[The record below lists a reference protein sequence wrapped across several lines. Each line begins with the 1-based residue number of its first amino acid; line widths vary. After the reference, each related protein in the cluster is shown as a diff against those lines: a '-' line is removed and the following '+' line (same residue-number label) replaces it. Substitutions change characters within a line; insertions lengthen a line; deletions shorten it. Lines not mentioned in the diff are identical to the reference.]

1 MGDKS
6 APTGTD
12 TATRA
17 GSTRG
22 RLVLKGIHKALGGK
36 EVVRGIDLTME
47 PGEFLTLLGPSG
59 CGKSTTLNM
68 VAGHLLPDSGVVEVD
83 GRDITRLP
91 ANRRAMGM
99 VFQSYALFP
108 HMTVAENI
116 AFGLRMRKVGAAL
129 RRRRAAEALEL
140 VGLDGMGERYPR
152 QLSGG
157 QRQRTALARAL
168 IVEPDLL
175 LLDEPFSN
183 LDAQLRVRLREEVAA
198 LQRRVGTTTILVT
211 HDQDEA
217 LAVSDRIAVMA
228 EGTIHQL
235 DAPETVY
242 LRPATDFVAQFV
254 GEVNV
259 LDGIAAGAAADGHRC
274 RIGDS
279 HLVTATPVG
288 TAPGDGEAVRLYVRP
303 EAVRVL
309 AVPGKGRPASAA
321 TPDPASTSTRT
332 AAEPGLPGTVEATRF
347 LGTRVRCVVATAA
360 GRVEATLPFGSAV
373 PGLGEEVF
381 CAWRPQHASLTAR
394 P

>member
-1 MGDKS
+1 M
-6 APTGTD
+6 
-12 TATRA
+12 
-17 GSTRG
+17 
-22 RLVLKGIHKALGGK
+22 
-36 EVVRGIDLTME
+36 DLTME

-116 AFGLRMRKVGAAL
+116 AFGLRMRKVGAAR

-259 LDGIAAGAAADGHRC
+259 LDGIAAGASGAGHRC
-274 RIGDS
+274 RIGDT

-303 EAVRVL
+303 EAVRMLTV
-309 AVPGKGRPASAA
+309 AEEGRSERPPANTDTSAA
-321 TPDPASTSTRT
+321 GASVDTATR
-332 AAEPGLPGTVEATRF
+332 PGLPGTVEATRF

-360 GRVEATLPFGSAV
+360 GRVEATLPFGSEV
-373 PGLGEEVF
+373 PTLGEEVI
-381 CAWRPQHASLTAR
+381 CAWQPQHASLTAR